1 MLSFLLVLTKR
12 DDPKLELAPNP
23 LALSRLIA
31 EFLLS
36 WQLSEINSSTVVVL
50 QNVGPEVGLHLIPA
64 WFLFFGINW
73 KGSVSNGFF
82 NVNKNALESIFT
94 DSIDINDTEDDLEY
108 CFHSGT
114 EWYTHQRSILQYSW
128 WSVVWVL
135 FHHNSHGILLQNNY
149 AQRLYRSIKR

>member
-1 MLSFLLVLTKR
+1 MLSILLVLTKR

-64 WFLFFGINW
+64 RFLFFGIN
-73 KGSVSNGFF
+73 
-82 NVNKNALESIFT
+82 
-94 DSIDINDTEDDLEY
+94 
-108 CFHSGT
+108 
-114 EWYTHQRSILQYSW
+114 
-128 WSVVWVL
+128 
-135 FHHNSHGILLQNNY
+135 
-149 AQRLYRSIKR
+149 